1 MPTDSF
7 WDGVGKSIEHASGDI
22 VVAAVFAVAI
32 VFLVVKYY
40 IPERKER
47 KKFQAEMQ
55 QKRLELEIKQQQD
68 NADIQRENIEQ
79 KAREL
84 QILSG
89 VQTTQE
95 TLVTMVGDV
104 NVNLK
109 VLLERIDDSKSHSQN
124 LVSTQ
129 QNLVSTQGK
138 IQDDVSIIKEQVND
152 IHHTMYHPTVV
163 D

>member
-32 VFLVVKYY
+32 IFLVVKYY
-40 IPERKER
+40 IPERKEQ
-47 KKFQAEMQ
+47 KKFQVEMQ

-124 LVSTQ
+124 LVNTQ
-129 QNLVSTQGK
+129 VK

>member
-7 WDGVGKSIEHASGDI
+7 WDGVGKSIERASGDI
-22 VVAAVFAVAI
+22 VVAAVFAVAVI
-32 VFLVVKYY
+32 FLIVKYY
-40 IPERKER
+40 IPERKEQ

-124 LVSTQ
+124 LV
-129 QNLVSTQGK
+129 NTQGK
-138 IQDDVSIIKEQVND
+138 IQDDVSIIKEQVSD
-152 IHHTMYHPTVV
+152 IHHVIYHPTVA

>member
-1 MPTDSF
+1 MPTESF
-7 WDGVGKSIEHASGDI
+7 WDGVGKSIENASGDI
-22 VVAAVFAVAI
+22 VVAAVLAVAI

-40 IPERKER
+40 IPERKEQ
-47 KKFQAEMQ
+47 KKFHAEMQ

-89 VQTTQE
+89 VQATQE
-95 TLVTMVGDV
+95 MLVTMVGDV

-124 LVSTQ
+124 MV
-129 QNLVSTQGK
+129 NTQGK
-138 IQDDVSIIKEQVND
+138 IKDDVSIIKEQVHD
-152 IHHTMYHPTVV
+152 IHHVIYQPTVV

>member
-7 WDGVGKSIEHASGDI
+7 WAGVGKSIEHASGDI

-32 VFLVVKYY
+32 IFLVVKYY
-40 IPERKER
+40 IPERKEQ
-47 KKFQAEMQ
+47 KKFQVEMQ

-68 NADIQRENIEQ
+68 SADIQRENIEQ

-124 LVSTQ
+124 LV
-129 QNLVSTQGK
+129 NTQGK

-163 D
+163 G

>member
-32 VFLVVKYY
+32 IFLIVKYY
-40 IPERKER
+40 IPERKEQ
-47 KKFQAEMQ
+47 KKFYAEMQ

-124 LVSTQ
+124 LV
-129 QNLVSTQGK
+129 NTQGK

-152 IHHTMYHPTVV
+152 IHHTMYHLTVV

>member
-7 WDGVGKSIEHASGDI
+7 WDGVGNSIEHASGDI

-32 VFLVVKYY
+32 IFLIVKYY
-40 IPERKER
+40 IPERKEQ
-47 KKFQAEMQ
+47 KKFHAEMQ

-124 LVSTQ
+124 LV
-129 QNLVSTQGK
+129 NTQGK

>member
-32 VFLVVKYY
+32 IFLIVKYY
-40 IPERKER
+40 IPERKEQ
-47 KKFQAEMQ
+47 KKFYAEMQ

-104 NVNLK
+104 NINLK
-109 VLLERIDDSKSHSQN
+109 VLLERIDDSKSHSQK
-124 LVSTQ
+124 LVNTQ
-129 QNLVSTQGK
+129 DR
-138 IQDDVSIIKEQVND
+138 IQDDVSIIKEQVYD
-152 IHHTMYHPTVV
+152 IHHVIYQPTVA

>member
-32 VFLVVKYY
+32 IFLVVKYY
-40 IPERKER
+40 IPERKEQ
-47 KKFQAEMQ
+47 KKFHAEMQ

-68 NADIQRENIEQ
+68 SADIQRENIEQ

-104 NVNLK
+104 NINLK

-124 LVSTQ
+124 LV
-129 QNLVSTQGK
+129 NTQGK

>member
-7 WDGVGKSIEHASGDI
+7 WDGVGNSIEHASGDI

-32 VFLVVKYY
+32 IFLIVKYY
-40 IPERKER
+40 IPERKEQ
-47 KKFQAEMQ
+47 KKFYAEMQ
-55 QKRLELEIKQQQD
+55 QKQD

-104 NVNLK
+104 NINLK
-109 VLLERIDDSKSHSQN
+109 VLLERIDDSKSHSQKLAN
-124 LVSTQ
+124 TQ
-129 QNLVSTQGK
+129 DK
-138 IQDDVSIIKEQVND
+138 IQDDVSIIKEQVHD
-152 IHHTMYHPTVV
+152 IHHVIYQPTVA

>member
-7 WDGVGKSIEHASGDI
+7 WDGVGNSIEHASGDI

-32 VFLVVKYY
+32 IFLIVKYY
-40 IPERKER
+40 IPERKEQ
-47 KKFQAEMQ
+47 KKFYAEMQ

-104 NVNLK
+104 NINLK
-109 VLLERIDDSKSHSQN
+109 VLLERIDDSKFRSQK
-124 LVSTQ
+124 LVNTQ
-129 QNLVSTQGK
+129 NK
-138 IQDDVSIIKEQVND
+138 IRDDVSIIKEQVHD
-152 IHHTMYHPTVV
+152 IHHAIYQSTVA

>member
-32 VFLVVKYY
+32 IFLIVKYY
-40 IPERKER
+40 IPERKEQ
-47 KKFQAEMQ
+47 KKFYAEMQ

-68 NADIQRENIEQ
+68 NADIQRKNIEQ

-124 LVSTQ
+124 LV
-129 QNLVSTQGK
+129 NTQGK

-152 IHHTMYHPTVV
+152 IHHTMYHPTAV

>member
-32 VFLVVKYY
+32 IFLIVKYY
-40 IPERKER
+40 IPERKEQ
-47 KKFQAEMQ
+47 KKFYAEMQ

-109 VLLERIDDSKSHSQN
+109 VLLERIDDSKYHSQN
-124 LVSTQ
+124 LV
-129 QNLVSTQGK
+129 NTQGK

>member
-32 VFLVVKYY
+32 IFLIVKYY
-40 IPERKER
+40 IPERKEQ
-47 KKFQAEMQ
+47 KKFYAEMQ

-124 LVSTQ
+124 LV
-129 QNLVSTQGK
+129 NTQGK

>member
-32 VFLVVKYY
+32 IFLIVKYY
-40 IPERKER
+40 IPERKEQ
-47 KKFQAEMQ
+47 KKFYAEMQ

-124 LVSTQ
+124 LV
-129 QNLVSTQGK
+129 NTQGK
-138 IQDDVSIIKEQVND
+138 IQDDISIIKEQVND

>member
-32 VFLVVKYY
+32 IFLIVKYY
-40 IPERKER
+40 IPERKEQ
-47 KKFQAEMQ
+47 KKFYAEMQ

-109 VLLERIDDSKSHSQN
+109 VLLERIDDSNSHSQN
-124 LVSTQ
+124 LV
-129 QNLVSTQGK
+129 NTQGK

>member
-32 VFLVVKYY
+32 IFLIVKYY
-40 IPERKER
+40 IPERKEQ
-47 KKFQAEMQ
+47 KKFYAEMQ

-104 NVNLK
+104 NINLK

-124 LVSTQ
+124 LV
-129 QNLVSTQGK
+129 NTQGK

>member
-7 WDGVGKSIEHASGDI
+7 WDGVGNSIEHASGDI

-32 VFLVVKYY
+32 AFLIVKYY
-40 IPERKER
+40 IPERKEQ
-47 KKFQAEMQ
+47 KKFHMEMQ
-55 QKRLELEIKQQQD
+55 QKRLELETKQQQD
-68 NADIQRENIEQ
+68 NADMQRENIEQ

-124 LVSTQ
+124 LV
-129 QNLVSTQGK
+129 NTQGK

>member
-7 WDGVGKSIEHASGDI
+7 WDGVGNSIEHASGDI

-32 VFLVVKYY
+32 IFLIVKYY
-40 IPERKER
+40 IPERKEQ
-47 KKFQAEMQ
+47 KKFYAEMQ

-84 QILSG
+84 QILSD

-104 NVNLK
+104 NINLK
-109 VLLERIDDSKSHSQN
+109 VLLERIDDSKSRSQKLAN
-124 LVSTQ
+124 TQ
-129 QNLVSTQGK
+129 DK
-138 IQDDVSIIKEQVND
+138 IQDDVSIIKEQVHD
-152 IHHTMYHPTVV
+152 IHHVIYQPAVT